1 MIPIGRTYLIECD
14 PPENITNEGGIFVVN
29 NIDKLKD
36 GFWKGKVIAYG
47 TLFTEEEKKDLVPIG
62 SEVIMDVKKKAD
74 IKIVIKGKVFYVRKE
89 DEILGVI
96 E

>member
-14 PPENITNEGGIFVVN
+14 PPESITNEGGIFVVN
-29 NIDKLKD
+29 EVDKMKD
-36 GFWKGKVIAYG
+36 GFWKGKVKAYG
-47 TLFTEEEKKDLVPIG
+47 TLFTEEEKKNLVPIG

-74 IKIVIKGKVFYVRKE
+74 IKIVIKNKVFYVRKE